1 MKMLRYKSSAKF
13 YREEEFLTWR
23 EHNKGGEDEEEEGSG
38 QTAPNGQHL
47 LSLSADQNLL
57 LISIVCLFLSLSLS
71 LETSLLS
78 PCPHIQSVH
87 TLRKG
92 FGNWQAILSNDDR

>member
-1 MKMLRYKSSAKF
+1 MCKEGKL
-13 YREEEFLTWR
+13 LTWR

-38 QTAPNGQHL
+38 QTAPGGQHL

-78 PCPHIQSVH
+78 PCPHIQSAH
-87 TLRKG
+87 TLLKR
-92 FGNWQAILSNDDR
+92 FCNWQTILSNDAR